1 MTTSV
6 SEAVA
11 GRRSIRAFLDRPV
24 DSAQLRE
31 ILEKARRSPSG
42 GNVQPWHSI
51 VLGGEPLNNL
61 VNHLASVAIP
71 RGRAAM
77 APEYVIYPADLSG
90 AYEERRVAVGE
101 AMYNA
106 IGIARDDKKRRLDQF
121 IANYRAFDAPV
132 LMLVHMP
139 RYMGPP
145 QWADVGMWLQTVM
158 LLLREAGLDSCA
170 QEAWAVYQTQIRE
183 VVDIPEDHI
192 LFCGLSIGWRDPD
205 APINRFEVARATL
218 EETNRFEGLS

>member
-1 MTTSV
+1 MD
-6 SEAVA
+6 
-11 GRRSIRAFLDRPV
+11 I
-24 DSAQLRE
+24 AQLRE

-42 GNVQPWHSI
+42 GNVQPWHAI

-61 VNHLASVAIP
+61 VDHLASVAIP

-77 APEYVIYPADLSG
+77 APEYAIYPPDLSG

-101 AMYNA
+101 AMYKA

-121 IANYRAFDAPV
+121 VANYRAFGAPV

-170 QEAWAVYQTQIRE
+170 QEAWAVYQAQIRE
-183 VVDIPEDHI
+183 VVNIPEDHI

-218 EETNRFEGLS
+218 EETTRFEGLS